1 MLRELTLMCRSPRCS
16 VTPQTCVRKLKVEVN
31 IPWSQAITLKFQS
44 LSPRRLSPTGLS
56 RISSGK
62 VVPVLVL
69 GRREAPKA
77 RRAFGH
83 PERNE
88 VGLWVT
94 TKIKNL
100 FSLAS
105 RPARSYEFDLNSE
118 TMRKALHTALPKAT
132 YIAFYLSS

>member
-1 MLRELTLMCRSPRCS
+1 M
-16 VTPQTCVRKLKVEVN
+16 
-31 IPWSQAITLKFQS
+31 LKFQS

-62 VVPVLVL
+62 VVPLLAL

-77 RRAFGH
+77 LRAFGH

-118 TMRKALHTALPKAT
+118 KT
-132 YIAFYLSS
+132 